1 MSVTF
6 RSGSESYEQLTPD
19 GDLGDTGLNEQFAD
33 NRATPSDDSDIYSQV
48 DFYRE
53 ERERDLFELRSTR
66 GIVPQLTKLL
76 LSRRINAI
84 NRCIAVQGRECNLR
98 SWRNGASRSQLL
110 RDDIPF

>member
-19 GDLGDTGLNEQFAD
+19 GDLGDTVLNEQFAD

-53 ERERDLFELRSTR
+53 ERERDLLKPGDITNKLSGSFCVNK
-66 GIVPQLTKLL
+66 IVKM
-76 LSRRINAI
+76 
-84 NRCIAVQGRECNLR
+84 
-98 SWRNGASRSQLL
+98 
-110 RDDIPF
+110 

>member
-33 NRATPSDDSDIYSQV
+33 HRATPSDDSDIYSHV

-53 ERERDLFELRSTR
+53 ERERELMKNEDITN
-66 GIVPQLTKLL
+66 KL
-76 LSRRINAI
+76 SG
-84 NRCIAVQGRECNLR
+84 Q
-98 SWRNGASRSQLL
+98 
-110 RDDIPF
+110 

>member
-53 ERERDLFELRSTR
+53 ERERDLLKSGDITN
-66 GIVPQLTKLL
+66 KL
-76 LSRRINAI
+76 S
-84 NRCIAVQGRECNLR
+84 G
-98 SWRNGASRSQLL
+98 
-110 RDDIPF
+110 

>member
-53 ERERDLFELRSTR
+53 ERERDLLKPGDITN
-66 GIVPQLTKLL
+66 KL
-76 LSRRINAI
+76 SGQFYN
-84 NRCIAVQGRECNLR
+84 NEMKQ
-98 SWRNGASRSQLL
+98 S
-110 RDDIPF
+110 DDEIPF

>member
-53 ERERDLFELRSTR
+53 ERERELLKSGDITNKLAGWFLIDKIIRLKFSMRDVILFF
-66 GIVPQLTKLL
+66 IV
-76 LSRRINAI
+76 S
-84 NRCIAVQGRECNLR
+84 VQDG
-98 SWRNGASRSQLL
+98 
-110 RDDIPF
+110 